1 LRFASVEERHE
12 LVWNDKIWIHIKIS
26 RLF

>member
-1 LRFASVEERHE
+1 LLFASVENWHE
-12 LVWNDKIWIHIKIS
+12 LVWSDKIWIHIKIS